1 MKEYETY
8 SPEETFALGKQLG
21 AQAESGGIYCLDGDL
36 GVGKTVF
43 TQGFA
48 RGLGISEPVC
58 SPTFTIVQEYDGGR
72 LKLNHFDVYRIADP
86 EELEEIGYEEY
97 FFGNGVCL
105 VEWAQ
110 LVPELIPEDAVHILI
125 EKAPEKGFDYRR
137 VRIGGKE
144 EMRT

>member
-1 MKEYETY
+1 MCIRDREVPLPAAKELEKGLAEF
-8 SPEETFALGKQLG
+8 SQWEDVLESLSVSNPALRG
-21 AQAESGGIYCLDGDL
+21 ALNGSKAYRKGTDL
-36 GVGKTVF
+36 M
-43 TQGFA
+43 
-48 RGLGISEPVC
+48 PV
-58 SPTFTIVQEYDGGR
+58 SYTH
-72 LKLNHFDVYRIADP
+72 LDVYKRQ
-86 EELEEIGYEEY
+86 EY
-97 FFGNGVCL
+97 FFGDGVCL